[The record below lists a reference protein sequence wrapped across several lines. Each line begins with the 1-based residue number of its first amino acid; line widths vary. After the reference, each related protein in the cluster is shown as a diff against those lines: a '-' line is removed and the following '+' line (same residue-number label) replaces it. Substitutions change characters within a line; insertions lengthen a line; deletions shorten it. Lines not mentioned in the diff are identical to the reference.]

1 MYGKTVLIADDE
13 ENIRRL
19 VRTML
24 GKDYLVLE
32 AADGETAVNI
42 ARKQRPDLVLL
53 DIMMPKM
60 DGYAALHK
68 IKSDQATKK
77 IPVVMVSGLGYELN
91 RKLAKQL
98 GADGYINK
106 PFNLRELQGIVG
118 RLVPVS

>member
-1 MYGKTVLIADDE
+1 MYGKTVLIADEE

-19 VRTML
+19 VHIML
-24 GKDYLVLE
+24 GKDYVVLE
-32 AADGETAVNI
+32 VADGEAAVDI
-42 ARKQRPDLVLL
+42 ARKKRPDLVLL

-60 DGYAALHK
+60 DGYAACYK
-68 IKSDQATKK
+68 IKSDQVTKK

-106 PFNLRELQGIVG
+106 PFNLWELQGIVG
-118 RLVPVS
+118 RLVS